1 MSNERLYDLLVF
13 GATGFTG
20 KLTAEYLTRHVGDDI
35 RWAIAGRDEHRL
47 AHIKQELVAL
57 NPACTAVGI
66 IVADA
71 HDQLSLLEM
80 VEQTKVVLTTV
91 GPFAKYG
98 ELLVQACVRR
108 GTDYVDIT
116 GEPEFVHR
124 IVERY
129 DQQAREKGV
138 RIVPCCGFDSIPH
151 DLGVLFT
158 VAQLPDNEPIVVEGF
173 VSGSGNLSGGTW
185 HSAVEA
191 MAQTSWRATQ
201 GDLLP
206 SDPSLTKKR
215 KVREL
220 PAAIRREPLVDGW
233 VCSLPTIDPKIVLRT
248 AVLRAD
254 YGPDFQYGHYA
265 RVQSLPKLVGG
276 LTAVG
281 GIFALSKLGPTR
293 KLLLNFRQPG
303 QGPDEAEREEG
314 RFRVTFVGRTASV
327 LLKTEVRGGDPGYG
341 ETSKM
346 VAEAALC
353 LVQDRADLP
362 EQAGVLTTAVAM
374 GDLLIQRLRRAGIEF
389 NLLEDRVFAPQQRET
404 S

>member
-1 MSNERLYDLLVF
+1 MRNERVYDLVVF

-20 KLTAEYLTRHVGDDI
+20 QLTAEYLARTVGSQI

-47 AHIKQELVAL
+47 AHIKNSLVTI
-57 NPACTAVGI
+57 NPDCTAVGMI
-66 IVADA
+66 IADSN
-71 HDQLSLLEM
+71 DQLSLLEM
-80 VEQTKVVLTTV
+80 AEQTQVVLTTV
-91 GPFAKYG
+91 GPFVKYG

-116 GEPEFVHR
+116 GEPDFVRR
-124 IVERY
+124 IIERY
-129 DQQAREKGV
+129 DEQAREKGV

-158 VAQLPDNEPIVVEGF
+158 VAQLPDDEPIVVEGF
-173 VSGSGNLSGGTW
+173 VSGSGNMSGGTW

-191 MAQTSWRATQ
+191 MAQTSWRGSEGGLFPAAQTA
-201 GDLLP
+201 GR
-206 SDPSLTKKR
+206 T
-215 KVREL
+215 VREL
-220 PAAIRREPLVDGW
+220 PAAIRHEPLVDGW
-233 VCSLPTIDPKIVLRT
+233 VCSLPTIDPKIVLHT
-248 AVLRAD
+248 AVLRSD
-254 YGPDFQYGHYA
+254 YGPDFQYGHYV

-281 GIFALSKLGPTR
+281 GIFALSKLKPTR
-293 KLLLNFRQPG
+293 KLLLSFRKPG
-303 QGPDEAEREEG
+303 QGPDAEAREEG
-314 RFRVTFVGRTASV
+314 HFRVTFIGRTAGI

-362 EQAGVLTTAVAM
+362 KRTGVLTTAVAM

-389 NLLEDRVFAPQQRET
+389 NLLEDRVFAPQARAK
-404 S
+404 